1 MKTRSLMGLS
11 AAFMAGLG
19 LAASFLPQELLSWS
33 GSQPVGTAVLA
44 MQVAGALYLGFA
56 MLNWMARPNLI
67 GGVYGRP
74 VALGNFVHF
83 AVVAVVLLKAL
94 LAGQLPAGTAALAA
108 AYAAFAA
115 WFGLVL
121 FTHPGKAGNP

>member
-1 MKTRSLMGLS
+1 MGLS
-11 AAFMAGLG
+11 AAFMTLLG
-19 LAASFLPQELLSWS
+19 VTASFLPQELLGWS
-33 GSQPVGTAVLA
+33 GSPPGGTGVIAI
-44 MQVAGALYLGFA
+44 QVAGALYLGFG

-74 VALGNFVHF
+74 IALGNFLHF

-94 LAGQLPAGTAALAA
+94 LAGQLPAAMAAAAL
-108 AYAAFAA
+108 AYAAFGA

-121 FTHPGKAGNP
+121 FTHPGNPDKR